1 MVNYLHAEFY
11 KVSRRKYTYGFLL
24 VLLVGA
30 AFLVGTWAYTNSRG
44 NDIGFAGSVSILA
57 MMLNF
62 GFYLTLITGDIAFSD
77 QYKFNTLKNEVSYGL
92 PRIRS
97 YLGKLVTACVVAVA
111 ACAVVIGFYIALCW
125 VLLPHD
131 PTVDGEVVKGIAF
144 SVLAM
149 LPLWLGAQA
158 LTIFFFFTFK
168 SSTAASI
175 AVVGVLMGIPEFL
188 KLLAYFVNPSFASAK
203 RFLLIGAY
211 ETMPALGDWATLG
224 YGCAVGAGWFLIATV
239 AGILIL
245 RKREIN

>member
-24 VLLVGA
+24 VLLAGA

-44 NDIGFAGSVSILA
+44 NDISFAGSVSILA

-62 GFYLTLITGDIAFSD
+62 GFYLTLITGDLAFSD

-92 PRIRS
+92 PRVRS
-97 YLGKLVTACVVAVA
+97 YLGKLVTACVVALA

-131 PTVDGEVVKGIAF
+131 PAVDGEVVKGIAF

-168 SSTAASI
+168 SSTAASV
-175 AVVGVLMGIPEFL
+175 AVVGVLMGIPELL
-188 KLLAYFVNPSFASAK
+188 KLLAYFVNPGFNSVK

-224 YGCAVGAGWFLIATV
+224 YGFAVGAGWFLVATV
-239 AGILIL
+239 AGILTL
-245 RKREIN
+245 WKREIN